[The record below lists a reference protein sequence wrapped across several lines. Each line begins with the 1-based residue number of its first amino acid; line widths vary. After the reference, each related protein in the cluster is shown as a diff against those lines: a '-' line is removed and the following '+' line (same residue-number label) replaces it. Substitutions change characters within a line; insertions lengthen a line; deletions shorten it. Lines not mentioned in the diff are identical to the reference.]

1 MGPPGG
7 RDKLLEASLLHT
19 QRALDV
25 KEDDGPQHIEAGGRQ
40 GRAPLTTRAPDT
52 LASPPG
58 KRSQSLTTS
67 LPGARGCCVPV
78 CPEKG
83 LWLSIPRPI
92 PCKHLITACHRSRR
106 CWDSWAEGCGLSI
119 CSCLL
124 EAEDPRETGQ
134 LPAQASQPGARNHA
148 LFPTLCYM
156 ERFSMFFWKQELTP

>member
-1 MGPPGG
+1 MGPPRG

-40 GRAPLTTRAPDT
+40 GRAPFTSRAPDT

-58 KRSQSLTTS
+58 KPSQSLTTS
-67 LPGARGCCVPV
+67 LPGARGCYVPV

-92 PCKHLITACHRSRR
+92 PCKHPITACHRSRR

-134 LPAQASQPGARNHA
+134 LPTQASQPGA
-148 LFPTLCYM
+148 
-156 ERFSMFFWKQELTP
+156 